1 MNEQVGN
8 NWIKLAENVL
18 DIEIQGLE
26 EVKRNLGPDFY
37 RAVEMIA
44 GSDGRVVVAGIGK
57 SGLVGRKI
65 AATLSSTGTAA
76 FFLHPVEGAHGDLG
90 MIREGDVVI
99 TISNSGETDELNAI
113 IPTLRSLGAKIIS
126 LTSNLESTMA
136 GMSDVIICTRVPK
149 EACTLGLAP
158 TSSTTATLAV
168 GDALAV
174 CLIERKS
181 FGKED
186 FQRYHP
192 GGDLGKQLRQDISR
206 IMHTA
211 DIPIV
216 HSGTS
221 LNQSLQVLDKGR
233 LGTVV
238 VLDSDSKLLGILT
251 DGDVRRLL
259 CREEYS
265 PEDPVDSYMT
275 INPLYAVIGQKGG
288 MILDVME
295 KSAILV
301 LPVVDENKV
310 LQGVVHLHDLL
321 GKGSFDFSKT

>member
-1 MNEQVGN
+1 MTRQAEKD
-8 NWIKLAENVL
+8 WIKLAENVL

-44 GSDGRVVVAGIGK
+44 DSNGRVVVAGIGK

-136 GMSDVIICTRVPK
+136 HLSDVIICTRVPR

-186 FQRYHP
+186 FRKYHP
-192 GGDLGKQLRQDISR
+192 GGDLGKQLRQEISK
-206 IMHTA
+206 IMHTRE
-211 DIPIV
+211 IPV
-216 HSGTS
+216 SCSGET
-221 LNQSLQVLDKGR
+221 LGKSLQTLDKGG
-233 LGTVV
+233 LGTVI
-238 VLDSDSKLLGILT
+238 VLDRENKLRGILT
-251 DGDVRRLL
+251 DGDVRRLM
-259 CREEYS
+259 CRDEYS
-265 PEDPVDSYMT
+265 LQDSVDKYMT
-275 INPLYAVIGQKGG
+275 TDPLYAVIGQKGG
-288 MILDVME
+288 TILDVME
-295 KSAILV
+295 KYAIMV
-301 LPVVDENKV
+301 LPVVDENLV
-310 LQGVVHLHDLL
+310 LQGVVHLHDVL